1 MAVWMNN
8 GFGGDGSA
16 KTEEEPKMTQKG
28 SSNVISKDGMEYACL
43 GDAGW
48 WWRISTGCLSSFNVA
63 RL

>member
-43 GDAGW
+43 GDAG
-48 WWRISTGCLSSFNVA
+48 
-63 RL
+63 